1 LAVYNLTGADRAQLE
16 NLYQHWRDGGNG
28 AVRDDLHIAIWRFAT
43 KQVEPDLAHDV
54 YLRVVRHLDHLLARR
69 PAALPGDLCAY
80 LYVACRNAR
89 KDLHSYTQKFVPKS
103 IEHLAAISE
112 PSNFGE
118 LEGDTESATE
128 RWLATLEKCRT
139 LLPRQIV
146 ELLDVAN
153 LDLLHTLRV
162 TDDSHDAVKKR
173 RQRVKSKCLLV
184 FGAAAL
190 MGYST
195 PLPLSMLISRLCP
208 SLRGGPWERILA
220 IAPRF
225 RDFNPEASRGSA
237 AALVEAAQ
245 NRLSTFVRGEDDVA
259 AFKAAYNWLRTAT
272 LLCPEM
278 AADSYSGLK
287 SSLFRYRDEYPLIG
301 RLLDRIYAL
310 SGNETAAAEG
320 NKYWHECLAGL
331 RGEATHITD
340 LEARFGA
347 VYVIAYYAEPRLG
360 WRLLSLLQPLDWRGI
375 EQFLHQH
382 ANSLRDSMID
392 EACANVT
399 EDLYQSGSHAEANF
413 VRVQLGLTCL
423 ARYSPCFGKGYARLT
438 PDTAM
443 ELAII
448 ADHTARTTHHRQ
460 LKQTAEKIRGS
471 LMYAY
476 DLKWREFS
484 RRSEHVQR
492 MHHA

>member
-1 LAVYNLTGADRAQLE
+1 
-16 NLYQHWRDGGNG
+16 
-28 AVRDDLHIAIWRFAT
+28 
-43 KQVEPDLAHDV
+43 
-54 YLRVVRHLDHLLARR
+54 
-69 PAALPGDLCAY
+69 
-80 LYVACRNAR
+80 
-89 KDLHSYTQKFVPKS
+89 
-103 IEHLAAISE
+103 
-112 PSNFGE
+112 
-118 LEGDTESATE
+118 
-128 RWLATLEKCRT
+128 
-139 LLPRQIV
+139 
-146 ELLDVAN
+146 
-153 LDLLHTLRV
+153 
-162 TDDSHDAVKKR
+162 
-173 RQRVKSKCLLV
+173 
-184 FGAAAL
+184 
-190 MGYST
+190 MGYPT
-195 PLPLSMLISRLCP
+195 PQPLSMLISRLCP

-225 RDFNPEASRGSA
+225 RDFSPEASRASA

-245 NRLSTFVRGEDDVA
+245 NRLSIFVRGEDGVA

-272 LLCPEM
+272 LLCPEV
-278 AADSYSGLK
+278 AVDSYGGLK
-287 SSLFRYRDEYPLIG
+287 SALSRYRGEYPLIG

-320 NKYWHECLAGL
+320 NSFWHQCLAGL

-360 WRLLSLLQPLDWRGI
+360 WPLLNLLQPLDWRGI
-375 EQFLHQH
+375 ERFLQQH
-382 ANSLRDSMID
+382 ANRLRDSLIE

-399 EDLYQSGSHAEANF
+399 EGIYQSGSHAETNF

-448 ADHTARTTHHRQ
+448 ANHTARTTHNRQ

-484 RRSEHVQR
+484 RRCEHVQR
-492 MHHA
+492 IRHA